1 MAREKR
7 VYALLRP
14 RQDAAAG
21 RSKPRPKMAMSPYK
35 RIEVEQVAIGWGGE
49 NSKASEMPALSLAF

>member
-1 MAREKR
+1 
-7 VYALLRP
+7 
-14 RQDAAAG
+14 
-21 RSKPRPKMAMSPYK
+21 MSPYK